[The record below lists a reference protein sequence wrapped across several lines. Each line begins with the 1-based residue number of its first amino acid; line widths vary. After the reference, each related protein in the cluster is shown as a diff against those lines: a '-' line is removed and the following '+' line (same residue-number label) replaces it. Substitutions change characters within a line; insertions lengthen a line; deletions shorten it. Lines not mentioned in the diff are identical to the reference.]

1 MAPSTPGSPS
11 QGRPTIRDVADRAG
25 VSKSLV
31 SLVLQSSGNVSEGR
45 RRAVLEAMEELG
57 YRPNRIAQRLSSPRS
72 GTVGVL
78 LNDLRNPWFVELLEG
93 LSASLQAAGI
103 SPVLA
108 DSYTDHR
115 VGRRSVETLL
125 EQRVDGLVIVGTT
138 TEGPAIAAAAST
150 VPVVLAG
157 TLDPDLPVVDVVIND
172 DEAGA
177 RQATEHLLSLGHTRI
192 AHMQGPDGI
201 GRLRRSG
208 YEHAMKAAGL
218 EPWVV
223 SGGMSEE
230 SGYAAG
236 QRLLSAGD
244 RPTAIIAFNDIA
256 CIGALS
262 AADDAGLKVPD
273 DVSLVGYDNTYLARI
288 RHLSLTSVDN
298 GNLAV
303 GVQAGKF
310 LLERLATPDLPKRM
324 HLVSSDLQVRGSTGR
339 PPSSRRYPAT
349 GRPDAGARSP
359 GRGA

>member
-1 MAPSTPGSPS
+1 MSQLSEPGTPTA
-11 QGRPTIRDVADRAG
+11 GRPTIRDVASRAG

-31 SLVLQSSGNVSEGR
+31 SLVLQASGNVSEAR
-45 RRAVLEAMEELG
+45 RRAVLDAMDELG
-57 YRPNRIAQRLSSPRS
+57 YRPNKLARGLSMPRT

-93 LSASLQAAGI
+93 LTASLHAAGV

-115 VGRRSVETLL
+115 VGRRTVESLL
-125 EQRVDGLVIVGTT
+125 EQRVDGLVVVGTT
-138 TEGPAIAAAAST
+138 TESAEIEAAAAA

-157 TLDPDLPVVDVVIND
+157 TRDPALPGVDVVVND

-177 RQATEHLLSLGHTRI
+177 RKATEHLLDLGHRRI
-192 AHMQGPDGI
+192 AHLQGPGAI
-201 GRLRRSG
+201 GRLRRAG
-208 YEHAMKAAGL
+208 YEQAMDAAGQ

-223 SGGMSEE
+223 QGGMSEE
-230 SGYAAG
+230 SGHAAAN
-236 QRLLSAGD
+236 RLLSRPG
-244 RPTAIIAFNDIA
+244 RPTAIFAFNDIA

-262 AADDAGLKVPD
+262 AAADNNLAVPE

-298 GNLAV
+298 GNLAI

-310 LLERLATPDLPKRM
+310 ILERLGTPDVQRRL
-324 HLVSSDLQVRGSTGR
+324 HLVSSELQVRGSSGQ
-339 PPSSRRYPAT
+339 P
-349 GRPDAGARSP
+349 
-359 GRGA
+359 RGAA